1 MTNTSIKTVDA
12 KEEFTELLNRVA
24 HNKERIILTRRNN
37 EIAALIPI
45 EDLVLLQS
53 IENKADLEIAAN
65 ALKEARDKG
74 SMTLEDF
81 KEELG

>member
-45 EDLVLLQS
+45 EDFALLQS
-53 IENKADLEIAAN
+53 IENKADLEMAAN
-65 ALKEARDKG
+65 ALKEAREKG